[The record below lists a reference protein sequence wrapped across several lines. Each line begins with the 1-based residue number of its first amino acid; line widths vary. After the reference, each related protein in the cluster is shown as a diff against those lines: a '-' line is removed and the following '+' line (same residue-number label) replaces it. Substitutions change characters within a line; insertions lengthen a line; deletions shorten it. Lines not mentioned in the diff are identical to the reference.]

1 MSTEVGFE
9 YSYNGRHGFVR
20 ALSFKQ
26 ALDHAKVNYLVQIGY
41 GPKHP
46 KFRLKKAELR
56 DEPFRLR
63 LSDLSFARYKELYLG
78 FREDQLSEGGKAT
91 LSDFQAII
99 KDKEKFNEL
108 HHL

>member
-9 YSYNGRHGFVR
+9 YSYNGRQGFVR
-20 ALSFKQ
+20 ATSFRQ

-41 GPKHP
+41 GPRHP
-46 KFRLKKAELR
+46 KFRLKKSELS
-56 DEPFRLR
+56 DAPFKLKF
-63 LSDLSFARYKELYLG
+63 SDLSFQRYKELYLG
-78 FREDQLSEGGKAT
+78 FREDQLSESGKAT
-91 LSDFQAII
+91 LSDFQTII